1 MNHSPLFEPY
11 RLGDLLLPNR
21 MIMAPLTRNRANA
34 PGDVPTELMATYYA
48 QRASAGLII
57 SEATHISAQAVGY
70 IHAPGLFTLPQV
82 TGWKQVTQ
90 AVHEAGGR
98 IFAQLFHTGRMS
110 LSYFQP
116 GGQAHVAPS
125 AVQAQGYQATV
136 YAYDGSL
143 TQLPYGEPRAL
154 ATEEIPGIISDFA
167 QAARHAGMADFD
179 GVEVHG
185 ANGYLLEQFLN
196 PVVNQRTDEWG
207 GSIENRSRLT
217 LEVTRAIADV
227 WGANRVGV
235 RFSPFGQLHDQPPY
249 AETEATYL
257 YLAAELRKLGVAYIH
272 LFNQATFGTG
282 GFSDD
287 FLATMARTF
296 GGTIILNGG
305 LTFETGTDALAT
317 GQAHLM
323 AYGRA
328 FLANPDL
335 VERFRQGAP
344 LNDVNGARLYG
355 GGEDGYTDYPTLTSQ
370 ALVSSTY

>member
-1 MNHSPLFEPY
+1 MNQQLLFEPY

-21 MIMAPLTRNRANA
+21 MVMAPLTRNRANS

-57 SEATHISAQAVGY
+57 SEATHVSPQAVGY
-70 IHAPGLFTLPQV
+70 IHAPGLFTLSQV
-82 TGWKQVTQ
+82 VGWKRVNE
-90 AVHEAGGR
+90 AVHQAGGR

-116 GGQAHVAPS
+116 GGQPHVAPS
-125 AVQAQGYQATV
+125 AIPAQGYKATI

-143 TQLPYGEPRAL
+143 TQVPYGEPRAL
-154 ATEEIPGIISDFA
+154 ATDEIPGIIADFA
-167 QAARHAGMADFD
+167 QAARQAQAAEFD
-179 GVEVHG
+179 GIEVHS

-196 PVVNQRTDEWG
+196 PLTNQRTDEWG

-217 LEVTRAIADV
+217 LEVTKAIAEV
-227 WGANRVGV
+227 WGPNRVGV
-235 RFSPFGQLHDQPPY
+235 RFSPFGNLHDQPSYP
-249 AETEATYL
+249 ETEATYL
-257 YLAAELRKLGVAYIH
+257 YLAAEMRKLGVAYIH

-282 GFSDD
+282 GFTAD
-287 FLATMARTF
+287 FLARINKTF

-305 LTFETGTDALAT
+305 LTFNTGTEAIAA
-317 GQAHLM
+317 GQADLI

-344 LNDVNGARLYG
+344 LNEVNGARLYG
-355 GGEDGYTDYPTLTSQ
+355 GGADGYTDYPTLASQ
-370 ALVSSTY
+370 TLASTF